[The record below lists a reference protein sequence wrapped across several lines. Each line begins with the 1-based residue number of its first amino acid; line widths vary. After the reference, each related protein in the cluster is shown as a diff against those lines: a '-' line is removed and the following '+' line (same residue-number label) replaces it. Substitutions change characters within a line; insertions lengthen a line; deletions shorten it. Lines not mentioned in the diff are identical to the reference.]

1 MADDKNI
8 QHHVHV
14 LAFEWNAG
22 NVAFSLTNLF
32 QLIIY
37 EFQKYE
43 IK

>member
-22 NVAFSLTNLF
+22 NVAFFVPTYFN
-32 QLIIY
+32 
-37 EFQKYE
+37 EFQKYK

>member
-22 NVAFSLTNLF
+22 NVAFNLSN
-32 QLIIY
+32 Y
-37 EFQKYE
+37 
-43 IK
+43 

>member
-1 MADDKNI
+1 MADDENI

-22 NVAFSLTNLF
+22 NVAFNLLQF
-32 QLIIY
+32 IFY

>member
-22 NVAFSLTNLF
+22 NVAFNQNMLSTH
-32 QLIIY
+32 
-37 EFQKYE
+37 
-43 IK
+43 